1 MEVLYI
7 AATTMSS
14 ISERFMEEAE
24 EPTWEERARAVL
36 DRLTITTP
44 EGVIS
49 GEGLP
54 DWLAQPWAASFIDP
68 HDPDYEAS
76 IVKAEAW
83 LTSH

>member
-1 MEVLYI
+1 
-7 AATTMSS
+7 
-14 ISERFMEEAE
+14 
-24 EPTWEERARAVL
+24 VL